1 MDAGEL
7 IRRFPT
13 VFHMASAS
21 AWPSIQAHGLLSTE
35 HLVDLYQVE
44 GSQRELILLNKRS
57 TAVTL
62 HHPDLPSVT
71 VRDQKPMKYIDQKIA
86 PDSSLEQYLAAINQ
100 RVFFWASW
108 DRLNRLRGAR
118 EYRDQPQVVLHVDTA
133 GLLAAHGRQVELCRL
148 NSGAVTQVNHP
159 ARGHRS
165 WIPVADYPYNDYRR
179 RYGATR
185 ALTEVTV
192 LGAVPDILD
201 LVVDVELPG
210 WT

>member
-1 MDAGEL
+1 MLTASEEWVMDAGEL

-108 DRLNRLRGAR
+108 DRLNRLRSAR
-118 EYRDQPQVVLHVDTA
+118 SIEISLRLCCMSTPPGCWPLM
-133 GLLAAHGRQVELCRL
+133 AARL
-148 NSGAVTQVNHP
+148 SCADSTQGP
-159 ARGHRS
+159 S
-165 WIPVADYPYNDYRR
+165 RR
-179 RYGATR
+179 
-185 ALTEVTV
+185 
-192 LGAVPDILD
+192 
-201 LVVDVELPG
+201 
-210 WT
+210 